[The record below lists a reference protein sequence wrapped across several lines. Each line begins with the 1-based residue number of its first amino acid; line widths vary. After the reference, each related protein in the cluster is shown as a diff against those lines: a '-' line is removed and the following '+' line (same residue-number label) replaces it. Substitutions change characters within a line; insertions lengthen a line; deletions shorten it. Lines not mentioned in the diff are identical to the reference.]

1 MQVRSPDA
9 RQLPPAHLTIRVP
22 WHDAGWDGTVCR
34 DPAANTSCLILGR
47 VANDRDDA
55 QEQRTVGR
63 HLSVLAPAER
73 PACAAERGSIMSPT
87 AWTRAVRHPYAVSSP
102 ETHGHFD
109 ETNFEHPAWSAACV
123 PFRWMLKKNVEG
135 DAEAGTQGLC
145 NELKLGY
152 QREREPPL
160 KFATSWV
167 QARDNQLAVL
177 DTFFSA
183 IEPRASLCFFY
194 AKRTPLV
201 DDPRRV
207 LVGVG
212 RVLGVGE
219 AVEYRYKV
227 PNPAVRCVLWD
238 RNVVH
243 SIRPGFEDG
252 FLLPYREILALAQ
265 QDESLRPEE
274 YAVFAPDEYF
284 DQYSYASEL
293 LPHDGAI
300 ASLVA
305 CASVLRRIKERVP
318 GSWDASLAWIDRELN
333 RLWKARGAFP
343 GLGSALTA
351 FGLEQGNLIAYAI
364 ASAQASA
371 QREWTEDPWDL
382 VDAVFE
388 DPNVLPGVTA
398 GIGPTWGAKWKKLAP
413 ERRALLKLVSRFALS
428 ADQALR
434 FFQPTE
440 REKAGIVATDAEL
453 LANPYLLYELDRR
466 SPDPIALGVVDRGM
480 FPDPQ
485 IRTAF
490 PVPAPSR
497 VEEDIDPRRARA
509 LVVDTLET
517 AATEGHTLLPRAWT
531 IQRIRE
537 RPLEPGCPLD
547 DDALAVTEGSF
558 APVVLAVTLAAG
570 RPALQLERLVAT
582 REIIREAVRR
592 RLKAPRHASAHD
604 WAGLVDAGLGAALL
618 SDEVERGAEDR
629 ARAEKTA
636 ALQEIYEAR
645 VSVLIG
651 PAGTGKTTLLR
662 VLCGLPDI
670 QQGRILLLAP
680 TGKARVRLEQQTK
693 RKGEGQTLAQFLLKW
708 QRYDGSS
715 NRYFPN
721 PKGGKCADARTVI
734 VDECSM
740 LTEEQLAALLDAL
753 GPVDRIVLVG
763 DPRQLPPIGAG
774 RPFVDLVRDLA
785 PAEVETQFP
794 RRAKGYAELTITR
807 RQLGAN
813 RDDLLLAAH
822 FSGRPLDAGAD
833 EVWDRIAGGTTET
846 VRVVQWTDAGDLHE
860 KLVAELARELS
871 LGSPLEEA
879 RFEQSIGGTPFGDGG
894 QMFFWPGKDGQPG
907 AARSVDAWQILD
919 PVRGSPHGVEALN
932 RVIQE
937 RLRTRARSMAGQAKF
952 YLRKIPKPLG
962 PQGILWGDKVI
973 NLRNSGRR
981 RTWPVTQGTYLAN
994 GDVGVAVGE
1003 YKTKNQ
1009 KFLPENLEVEF
1020 GTHPGLSFKY
1030 WKSEFSGDEAEPQ
1043 LELAYTL
1050 TIHKVQGSEFG
1061 VTFVV
1066 LPNPCRLLSRE
1077 LLYTALTRH
1086 QRKVVVLHQGPL
1098 VQLRRYSDE
1107 RASEVAR
1114 RLTNLFRD
1122 AAPREFTV
1130 GNETRFLDDGLIH
1143 RTERGELVRSKS
1155 EVVIA
1160 DKLHARKIVYA
1171 YEAPVMLADGTER
1184 YPDFTIVDDVTG
1196 VRFYW
1201 EHLGMLGDP
1210 DYAIRW
1216 ARKLAAYRASG
1227 ILPNEEGGGP
1237 QGTLVTTRDDPG
1249 GALDSAKIAR
1259 LIDEVIRGE

>member
-1 MQVRSPDA
+1 MAVRSPDA
-9 RQLPPAHLTIRVP
+9 RQLPPQHLTIRVP

-34 DPAANTSCLILGR
+34 DPSANTSCLILGR
-47 VANDRDDA
+47 VANDRDEA
-55 QEQRTVGR
+55 QERRTSGR
-63 HLSVLAPAER
+63 HLSVLSRAEL
-73 PACAAERGSIMSPT
+73 PACAAERGGFMSPT
-87 AWTRAVRHPYAVSSP
+87 AWTRVSRHPYATSSA

-109 ETNFEHPAWSAACV
+109 ETPYEHPAWSAACV
-123 PFRWMLKKNVEG
+123 PFRWMLRKNVEG
-135 DAEAGTQGLC
+135 DADAGTQGLC

-152 QREREPPL
+152 ERGREPAL

-183 IEPRASLCFFY
+183 VEPRASLCFFY

-212 RVLGVGE
+212 RVLNVGD
-219 AVEYRYKV
+219 AVEYKYTV
-227 PNPAVRCVLWD
+227 PNPSVRCVLWE

-252 FLLPYREILALAQ
+252 FLLPYREILELAQ

-284 DQYSYASEL
+284 EQYSYASEI

-305 CASVLRRIKERVP
+305 CANVLRRIKERVP
-318 GSWDASLAWIDRELN
+318 GPWDATLVWIDRELN

-351 FGLEQGNLIAYAI
+351 FGLEQGNLVAYAI
-364 ASAQASA
+364 AAAQASA
-371 QREWTEDPWDL
+371 QREWTEDPWEL
-382 VDAVFE
+382 VDAVF
-388 DPNVLPGVTA
+388 DDLNALPGATA
-398 GIGPTWGAKWKKLAP
+398 GIGPTWSAKWKKLAP
-413 ERRALLKLVSRFALS
+413 PRRALLKLISRFALS

-434 FFQPTE
+434 FYQPTE
-440 REKAGIVATDAEL
+440 REKAGIEATDAEL

-466 SPDPIALGVVDRGM
+466 SPDPIALGLIDRGM

-497 VEEDIDPRRARA
+497 VEEDIDPRRVRA

-517 AATEGHTLLPRAWT
+517 AAAEGHTLLPRAWA

-537 RPLEPGCPLD
+537 RPLEPACPLD
-547 DDALAVTEGSF
+547 DDTLAVTEDSF
-558 APVVLAVTLAAG
+558 APVVSAVTLAG
-570 RPALQLERLVAT
+570 ERPALQLDRLVAT

-592 RLKAPRHASAHD
+592 RLRAPRHASSHD
-604 WAGLVDAGLGAALL
+604 WAALVGAGLGSALPL
-618 SDEVERGAEDR
+618 DDAEREAEEK

-636 ALQEIYEAR
+636 ALEEIFASR

-662 VLCGLPDI
+662 VLCGLPDVL
-670 QQGRILLLAP
+670 QGRTLLLAP
-680 TGKARVRLEQQTK
+680 TGKARVRLEQQTG
-693 RKGEGQTLAQFLLKW
+693 RKGEGQTLAQFLMKW
-708 QRYDGSS
+708 QRYDGAS

-753 GPVDRIVLVG
+753 GPVDRVVLVG

-833 EVWDRIAGGTTET
+833 EVWNRITSGTAET
-846 VRVVQWTDAGDLHE
+846 IRVVQWTDASDLHE

-871 LGSPLEEA
+871 LGSPPEES
-879 RFEQSIGGTPFGDGG
+879 RFEHSLGGTPYGDTGK
-894 QMFFWPGKDGQPG
+894 MYFWPGKNGQGG

-919 PVRGSPHGVEALN
+919 PVRGSLHGVEALN

-937 RLRTRARSMAGQAKF
+937 RFRTRARAMAEEERF
-952 YLRKIPKPLG
+952 YNRKIPKPLG

-994 GDVGVAVGE
+994 GDVGIAVGE
-1003 YKTKNQ
+1003 YKTKNLRG
-1009 KFLPENLEVEF
+1009 LPENLEVEF
-1020 GTHPGLSFKY
+1020 STHPGLSFKY

-1061 VTFVV
+1061 LTFVV

-1086 QRKVVVLHQGPL
+1086 QRKVVVLHQGSL

-1122 AAPREFTV
+1122 AAPREFAV
-1130 GNETRFLDDGLIH
+1130 GQEKRFLDDGLIH

-1160 DKLHARKIVYA
+1160 DKLHARKIDYA
-1171 YEAPVMLADGTER
+1171 YEASVVLADGSER

-1201 EHLGMLGDP
+1201 EHLGMLEDP
-1210 DYAIRW
+1210 AYAARW
-1216 ARKLAAYRASG
+1216 ARKSAAYRASG
-1227 ILPNEEGGGP
+1227 ILPHAEGGGP
-1237 QGTLVTTRDDPG
+1237 QGTLVTTRDEPG
-1249 GALDSAKIAR
+1249 GALDSAKIAK